1 LELEKL
7 DKVLEAILF
16 VSGGAVEAA
25 GIIEKLELQKSEL
38 DAAVERL
45 KKKYYA
51 SCGIHIMSFNGKLQ
65 FCTNP
70 AYAEA
75 VATVL
80 NPVREKELSR
90 ATLEVAAIVAYKQP
104 VTRLEI
110 EQVRGVNSDYAV
122 QMLVKHNIIQVVGR
136 KESIG
141 KPLLFGTTDEFLKRF
156 QLTSLAD
163 LPDYDSLL
171 ERIKV
176 LHGDDEQ
183 NGEAGNMLF
192 DRFDL
197 PPEEVPDFLKDEAG
211 VVKVEIKDKG

>member
-1 LELEKL
+1 MELEKL

-16 VSGGAVEAA
+16 VSGEGVNAA
-25 GIIEKLELQKSEL
+25 DIIEKLELQQSEL

-51 SCGIHIMSFNGKLQ
+51 SCGIHIITFNGKLQ
-65 FCTNP
+65 LCTNP
-70 AYAEA
+70 AYAEI

-80 NPVREKELSR
+80 NPIKEKELSR
-90 ATLEVAAIVAYKQP
+90 SSLEVAAIVAYKQP

-122 QMLVKHNIIQVVGR
+122 QMLVKHNIIAVVGR
-136 KESIG
+136 KETIG

-156 QLTSLAD
+156 QLTALAE
-163 LPDYDSLL
+163 LPDYDTLI

-176 LHGDDEQ
+176 LDEK
-183 NGEAGNMLF
+183 AGKKDEDNMLF
-192 DRFDL
+192 DRFEL
-197 PPEEVPDFLKDEAG
+197 PEEEVPDFLKEETDLQ
-211 VVKVEIKDKG
+211 KVQGE

>member
-1 LELEKL
+1 MTELEKL
-7 DKVLEAILF
+7 DKVLEAVLF
-16 VSGGAVEAA
+16 VAGRGVAA
-25 GIIEKLELQKSEL
+25 SDLIEKLELQRSEL

-51 SCGIHIMSFNGKLQ
+51 SSGIHIISYNGKLQ

-70 AYAEA
+70 AYAET

-80 NPVREKELSR
+80 NPIKEKELSR

-110 EQVRGVNSDYAV
+110 EQVRGVNSDYAI
-122 QMLVKHNIIQVVGR
+122 QMLIKHNIIAVVGR
-136 KESIG
+136 KETIG

-156 QLTSLAD
+156 QLEALSQ
-163 LPDYDSLL
+163 LPDYDTLI

-176 LHGDDEQ
+176 FDEKD
-183 NGEAGNMLF
+183 GRKAEDNMLF
-192 DRFDL
+192 DHFEL
-197 PPEEVPDFLKDEAG
+197 PEEEVPEFLKGETDLQ
-211 VVKVEIKDKG
+211 KVT

>member
-1 LELEKL
+1 MELEKL

-16 VSGGAVEAA
+16 VSGNGVNTADL
-25 GIIEKLELQKSEL
+25 IEKLELQKSEI

-51 SCGIHIMSFNGKLQ
+51 SCGIHILSYNGKLQ

-70 AYAEA
+70 AYAEI

-80 NPVREKELSR
+80 NPIKEKELSR
-90 ATLEVAAIVAYKQP
+90 SSLEVAAIVAYKQP

-110 EQVRGVNSDYAV
+110 EQVRGVNSDYAI
-122 QMLVKHNIIQVVGR
+122 QMLAKHKIITVVGR
-136 KESIG
+136 KETIG

-156 QLTSLAD
+156 QLSALSE
-163 LPDYDSLL
+163 LPDYDTLI

-176 LHGDDEQ
+176 LDEKD
-183 NGEAGNMLF
+183 GKKSEDNMLLNYF
-192 DRFDL
+192 EL
-197 PPEEVPDFLKDEAG
+197 PDEEIPDFLKDEEG
-211 VVKVEIKDKG
+211 LQKIENK

>member
-1 LELEKL
+1 MQIENLVNEIEDETAISSKGSREISSSSIGDLLLGKLEKL

-16 VSGGAVEAA
+16 VSGGAVQKQD
-25 GIIEKLELQKSEL
+25 IIEKLELQKSEL

-51 SCGIHIMSFNGKLQ
+51 SCGIHIMSFNNKLQ

-70 AYAEA
+70 AYAET

-122 QMLVKHNIIQVVGR
+122 QMLVKHNIINVIGR
-136 KESIG
+136 KETIG
-141 KPLLFGTTDEFLKRF
+141 KPFCSARR
-156 QLTSLAD
+156 TS
-163 LPDYDSLL
+163 
-171 ERIKV
+171 
-176 LHGDDEQ
+176 
-183 NGEAGNMLF
+183 F
-192 DRFDL
+192 
-197 PPEEVPDFLKDEAG
+197 
-211 VVKVEIKDKG
+211 